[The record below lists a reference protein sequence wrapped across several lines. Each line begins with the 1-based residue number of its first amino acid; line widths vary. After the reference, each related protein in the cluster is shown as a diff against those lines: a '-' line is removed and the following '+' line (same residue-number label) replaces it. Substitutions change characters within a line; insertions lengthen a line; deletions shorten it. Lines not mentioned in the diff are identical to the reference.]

1 MGDPNSRSNSN
12 KIGGREKER
21 KRAVEERERAA
32 TDRIQWAIKGP
43 TEDGG
48 GREKKNEI
56 KEQVEKL
63 KDAEQ

>member
-1 MGDPNSRSNSN
+1 MVAE
-12 KIGGREKER
+12 KKRE
-21 KRAVEERERAA
+21 VEERERAA